1 MWTATHPSLT
11 MAHLSACL
19 WSPSANMA
27 PILDTINSPADV
39 KQLSLSQ
46 LDQLA
51 AEIREELITVLAK
64 TGGHLGPNLGVVELT
79 IALHYV
85 FNTPADHFVFDVS
98 HQAYVHKLLTGR
110 RKQFHTIRT
119 PGGLNGFMLRT
130 ESPHDCYGAGHAGTA
145 LSAAL
150 GMAVARDRA
159 GGKEHVVALA
169 GDAAFTCGITYEA
182 LNNIAQ
188 QTRRLI
194 VVLNDN
200 EWSIDKN
207 VGAIASYLNRIVTN
221 PRFDY
226 LHERA
231 GRFVETMGGKI
242 ALRMARKAEEAAKSM
257 FWPSVIFEELGLKY
271 YGPLD
276 GHDITTLIKT
286 FEFLKT
292 QRRPVLLHV
301 LTQKGKG
308 FQPALKKQKK
318 FHGLGPYDP
327 ETGETKPLG
336 RRTYSEVFADTL
348 VKLADLNPKVVAI
361 TAAMPN
367 GTALDRFHPHHPDR
381 YFDVGIAEE
390 HAVIFAAGMAT
401 QGLKPYCAIYSTFLQ
416 RSLDPILHDV
426 CLQNLPVVFA
436 MDRGG
441 LSGDDGPTHHGLFD
455 ISYLRGIPNIV
466 HMVPKDEDELADM
479 LFTAM
484 QHNGPVA
491 VRYPRGVGPG
501 TPVKDV
507 PRAIPIGK
515 GELLQHGENDRV
527 AIFALGALV
536 PLGLEVARKLEGEG
550 VTSAVVNARFCKPV
564 DIELLEFYARNVEV
578 ILTLEDHVLKGGFG
592 SAVLEEL
599 SNLGLSTPVARIGW
613 PDRFIEHGKPE
624 ALREKYGITAAAA
637 LEKLRPYLIQPRA
650 SPRLT
655 VRPPPV

>member
-1 MWTATHPSLT
+1 MPR
-11 MAHLSACL
+11 
-19 WSPSANMA
+19 
-27 PILDTINSPADV
+27 ILNAINSPRDV
-39 KQLSLSQ
+39 KRLSLREME
-46 LDQLA
+46 QLA
-51 AEIREELITVLAK
+51 AEIREEMITVLSK

-85 FNTPADHFVFDVS
+85 FNTPEDHFLFDVS

-110 RKQFHTIRT
+110 REQFHTIRT

-130 ESPHDCYGAGHAGTA
+130 ESEHDCYGAGHAGTA

-150 GMAVARDRA
+150 GMAVARDKT
-159 GGKEHVVALA
+159 GGKEHVVAVA

-182 LNNIAQ
+182 LNNIAHH
-188 QTRRLI
+188 TRRLLVI
-194 VVLNDN
+194 LNDN

-207 VGAIASYLNRIVTN
+207 VGAIASYLNKIVTH
-221 PRFDY
+221 PKYDF
-226 LHERA
+226 LHDRA
-231 GRFVETMGGKI
+231 ARFVEKLGGEV

-257 FWPSVIFEELGLKY
+257 LWPSVIFEELGVRY
-271 YGPLD
+271 YGPID
-276 GHDITTLIKT
+276 GHDISTLIKT

-292 QRRPVLLHV
+292 QERPILLHV

-308 FQPALKKQKK
+308 FAPALEKQKK

-336 RRTYSEVFADTL
+336 QRTYSEVFADTL
-348 VKLADLNPKVVAI
+348 VKLADMNDKVVAI

-367 GTALDRFHPHHPDR
+367 GTALDRFQPKHPDK

-390 HAVIFAAGMAT
+390 HAVVFAAGLAT
-401 QGLKPYCAIYSTFLQ
+401 KGYKPFCAIYSTFLQ
-416 RSLDPILHDV
+416 RAFDPIVHDV
-426 CLQNLPVVFA
+426 CLQNLPVVFC
-436 MDRGG
+436 MDRGS

-484 QHNGPVA
+484 NHNGPIA
-491 VRYPRGVGPG
+491 IRYPRGVGSG
-501 TPVKDV
+501 VHVKGK
-507 PRAIPIGK
+507 PKALPIGK
-515 GELLQHGENDRV
+515 SELLEHSENPQV

-536 PLGLEVARKLEGEG
+536 PMGREIAHSLEQDG
-550 VTSAVVNARFCKPV
+550 VPAALINARFTKPIDV
-564 DIELLEFYARNVEV
+564 EMLEFYARHVQV

-599 SNLGLSTPVARIGW
+599 NSLSLSTPVVRIGW
-613 PDRFIEHGKPE
+613 PDQLIEHGKVA
-624 ALREKYGITAAAA
+624 ALRAKYGISVEAA
-637 LEKLRPYLIQPRA
+637 LEKLRLYVAVAAPQVAAARKA
-650 SPRLT
+650 
-655 VRPPPV
+655 